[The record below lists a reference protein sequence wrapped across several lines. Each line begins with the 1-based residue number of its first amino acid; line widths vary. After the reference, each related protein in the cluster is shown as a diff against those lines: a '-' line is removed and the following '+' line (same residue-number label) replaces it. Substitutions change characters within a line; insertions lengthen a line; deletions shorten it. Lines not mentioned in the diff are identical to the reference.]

1 MIHRT
6 ECNVLGAWATGGAR
20 PVRGA
25 RPLAPRRRGA
35 RPVRRAV
42 ASASATLPR
51 SPEMCSKNN
60 WTSFSLSFRFFRIFT
75 QTRARREKNSRRA
88 EEKTSRRNREFHEG
102 HRLPF
107 LGRILLS
114 KTKSNTPFGCE
125 ERKTNREL
133 IAITEHNKCGMQFR
147 KLQNCERKS
156 KGK

>member
-51 SPEMCSKNN
+51 SPEMFSKNN
-60 WTSFSLSFRFFRIFT
+60 WTSFSLSFRFF
-75 QTRARREKNSRRA
+75 SD
-88 EEKTSRRNREFHEG
+88 FH
-102 HRLPF
+102 
-107 LGRILLS
+107 
-114 KTKSNTPFGCE
+114 SNTCAK
-125 ERKTNREL
+125 RKKQPQSGGENEQEKPR
-133 IAITEHNKCGMQFR
+133 IP
-147 KLQNCERKS
+147 
-156 KGK
+156 